1 MKILLYNKT
10 IFIYS
15 IIIIAIIIIEK
26 KKENVKEVSEIY
38 FETYQKIKWFA
49 SLNPDN
55 LEELTESELAQ
66 WISQKGEERSY
77 DNFDNRRSCGRHD
90 RIMRS

>member
-1 MKILLYNKT
+1 MILLYNKV
-10 IFIYS
+10 IFIYF
-15 IIIIAIIIIEK
+15 IIITAIIIIEK

-55 LEELTESELAQ
+55 LEELTELELAQ
-66 WISQKGEERSY
+66 WISQKGEERLY
-77 DNFDNRRSCGRHD
+77 DNFDNHRSCGRHD
-90 RIMRS
+90 GLMCS